1 RIGLRLYRGE
11 GPIFA
16 RSFYRPTRIGVHW
29 QGPDNARPGDSMT
42 GGKSMTDAAIGRRTF
57 LTAAA
62 AAAVAGTFDATEG
75 SAQQAAPN
83 PTGTGPA
90 KVKAPANAADCHMHI
105 YDPRFAESN
114 PRPGQ
119 NPKNATVSDYRLL
132 QKRTGTTR
140 VVVVQPRNYASD

>member
-1 RIGLRLYRGE
+1 
-11 GPIFA
+11 
-16 RSFYRPTRIGVHW
+16 
-29 QGPDNARPGDSMT
+29 MT
-42 GGKSMTDAAIGRRTF
+42 NHANNHAIGRRSF

-62 AAAVAGTFDATEG
+62 AAAAAGAVDGAV
-75 SAQQAAPN
+75 SHAQQAVPN
-83 PTGTGPA
+83 TTGTDPA

-140 VVVVQPRNYASD
+140 VVVVQPRNYATDNRVTVAALRQLGASARGVAGGHPP